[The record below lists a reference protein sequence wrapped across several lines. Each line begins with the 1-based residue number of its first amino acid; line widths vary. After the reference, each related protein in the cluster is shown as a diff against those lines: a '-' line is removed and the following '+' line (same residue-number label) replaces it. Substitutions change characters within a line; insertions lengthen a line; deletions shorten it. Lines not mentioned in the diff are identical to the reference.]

1 MPMSRVIKFRAWSD
15 EDKKMRK
22 YRIKYRIKSNI
33 RCFEYDVIYQ
43 VQCKFKYI
51 PFWVKVTNKFRTLE
65 QAKLYIKL
73 IKEEV

>member
-1 MPMSRVIKFRAWSD
+1 MSRVIKFRAWSD

-22 YRIKYRIKSNI
+22 YRIKSKI

>member
-1 MPMSRVIKFRAWSD
+1 
-15 EDKKMRK
+15 MRK
-22 YRIKYRIKSNI
+22 YRIKSKI

-65 QAKLYIKL
+65 QAKLFIKL